1 MCAPVFGKLNSPCV
15 ANYTLKKTAIDQ
27 KVKYNY
33 DIIEAVHR
41 NFQMDNYLGS
51 YRKIDLGKETVVN
64 ITKLLSEGGYQNG
77 YQIPTLYLTFY
88 HCQK

>member
-1 MCAPVFGKLNSPCV
+1 MLHQIGVRKSDQDALRFVWRECQLKPIDNCAMCAPVFEKLNSPCV

-41 NFQMDNYLGS
+41 NF
-51 YRKIDLGKETVVN
+51 
-64 ITKLLSEGGYQNG
+64 
-77 YQIPTLYLTFY
+77 
-88 HCQK
+88 